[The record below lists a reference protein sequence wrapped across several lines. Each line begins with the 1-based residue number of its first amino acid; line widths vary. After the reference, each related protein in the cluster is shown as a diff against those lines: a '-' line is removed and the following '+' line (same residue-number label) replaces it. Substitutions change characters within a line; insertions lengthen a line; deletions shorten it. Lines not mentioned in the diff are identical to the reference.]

1 MTDSPAT
8 KQYCYV
14 HPQRETMLHCNHC
27 DRPICIECA
36 VLTPTGYRCKECVR
50 SQQKVYETARSLD
63 YILAGVLALIL
74 GYFGSYV
81 AILGFFTIFLAPVA
95 GIIIAE
101 AVRYATHRRRS
112 KLLFQITAGAAAL
125 GSLPRLLFP
134 LLFSLLALNSGGP
147 ASLGF
152 GFLPLIWQG
161 VFTFLVTST
170 VYYRLSG
177 IRMGQI

>member
-1 MTDSPAT
+1 
-8 KQYCYV
+8 
-14 HPQRETMLHCNHC
+14 MLHCNRC

-50 SQQKVYETARSLD
+50 SQQKVYETAQTFD
-63 YILAGVLALIL
+63 YVLAAILAGIL
-74 GYFGSYV
+74 GFVGSYV

-95 GIIIAE
+95 GMIIAE
-101 AVRYATHRRRS
+101 AVRYATRRRRS

-125 GSLPRLLFP
+125 GSLPRLLSP
-134 LLFSLLALNSGGP
+134 LLLGLLAFSGGGG
-147 ASLGF
+147 AGSLGLA
-152 GFLPLIWQG
+152 LPLIWQG

-177 IRMGQI
+177 IRMG